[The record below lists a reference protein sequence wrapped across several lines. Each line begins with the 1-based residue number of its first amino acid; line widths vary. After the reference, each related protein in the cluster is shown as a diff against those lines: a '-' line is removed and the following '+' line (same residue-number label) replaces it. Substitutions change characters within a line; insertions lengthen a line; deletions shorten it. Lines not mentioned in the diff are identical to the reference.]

1 MQDQILGSHRGFAYP
16 IVHKGKVQQV
26 KVHQGK
32 AHKAKAPKVALAGI
46 LFALLATIGAPQP
59 AVAEEERILEEIIVT
74 GTKRNTSQQDTPIAI
89 STITANDIGKTF
101 GNDIRAIGDLSP
113 NVNLTLQTG
122 FNALAGGIR
131 GTGSIS
137 ILTTQDPSVGILIDE
152 FALSHVQTQ
161 FVELFD
167 LEQVEIYRGPQG
179 TLFGKNS
186 TGGVISI
193 TSKRP
198 DLEEY
203 GADVRLV
210 GGGYTGGAQTGKAQV
225 GIDIPL
231 IEGKLGLRFAGS
243 LTKEEGFYTNDK
255 DTAVFPNAPILAAFG
270 LDPANPNLPPELDT
284 RTRGDGS
291 RLGGKD
297 VAAAKTKLLW
307 QPNDRYEAYFLWELV
322 RDRSD
327 SPPGVNE
334 TPGGEGFLFD
344 ALGFPGI
351 QTAGHS
357 DPFSTGQTQQGAGIN
372 MRDGHQ
378 VDIDGFYLN
387 QRLDFDKFSIKSITG
402 YREQE
407 ETLPSTYTGE
417 AFLSLFDATRNLE
430 REQFQQEFRIVS
442 NLDGPLNFVA
452 GGIYNSDDLDF
463 RSYATVGLSSIIPSF
478 NADTGSFLDARGFT
492 NLDLRGITGDPNNG
506 QVKQDRESLAFYLDG
521 TYDITDQFSLTLGIR
536 HTKDEKEFYKPTGPG
551 APCTQ
556 FTEALDAV
564 LADAALPFDPAT
576 NCVADLRSNAVSRA
590 GITGDQIDPRRS
602 ALPASQYGFIADD
615 KEEWSETTWRV
626 VLDYKTNEDTLMY
639 LSVATG
645 FLAGGYSETCSQLVT
660 CLSFD
665 PETNTNYEIGIKTDL
680 LDSRLRLNAAFF
692 YTEFEDLQRNQV
704 FAFTQQNGDPGQ
716 ETITLNAG
724 ESHAMGL
731 ELEATWII
739 NENFSLK
746 TSFGWL
752 DAEYDKFEFDTDPT
766 DAIPALDLTS
776 LSVPFAAEYQF
787 GLEGNYDV
795 SLSNGGNIQVTAGLH
810 YQDEAETSPFDP
822 NAAAAGVARHPT
834 NTQMEDRTLVNAN
847 ITYFSPDERYHLTL
861 FGKNLTNE
869 EYRVSAN
876 SVGALWNF
884 TQYGAP
890 RQWGLE
896 LGFNLQ

>member
-1 MQDQILGSHRGFAYP
+1 MQEQVNGRNRGIA
-16 IVHKGKVQQV
+16 
-26 KVHQGK
+26 
-32 AHKAKAPKVALAGI
+32 APLIASVA
-46 LFALLATIGAPQP
+46 FALLATMGAPQF
-59 AVAEEERILEEIIVT
+59 AVAEEERVLEEIIVT

-89 STITANDIGKTF
+89 STITANDISKTF

-198 DLEEY
+198 DLDEY

-210 GGGYTGGAQTGKAQV
+210 GGGYTGGAQTGKAQL

-231 IEGKLGLRFAGS
+231 IPGKLGLRFAGS

-255 DTAVFPNAPILAAFG
+255 DTAVFPNAPILGAFG
-270 LDPANPNLPPELDT
+270 LDPADLPPELDT

-372 MRDGHQ
+372 MRDGHR

-387 QRLDFDKFSIKSITG
+387 QRLDFDNFSIKSITG

-430 REQFQQEFRIVS
+430 REQFQQEFRFVS
-442 NLDGPLNFVA
+442 DFDGPLNFVA
-452 GGIYNSDDLDF
+452 GGIYISDDLDF
-463 RSYATVGLSSIIPSF
+463 RSNATVGLTAIIPSS
-478 NADTGSFLDARGFT
+478 NAETGTFLDPRGFI
-492 NLDLRGITGDPNNG
+492 NLDLRGLTGDPDNG
-506 QVKQDRESLAFYLDG
+506 QVKQNRESLAFYLDG
-521 TYDITDQFSLTLGIR
+521 TYDINEKFSLTMGIR
-536 HTKDEKEFYKPTGPG
+536 QTKDEKEFFKPTGAG
-551 APCTQ
+551 AACNE
-556 FTEALDAV
+556 FTEELDAV
-564 LADAALPFDPAT
+564 LADPGLPFDPLT
-576 NCVADLRSNAVSRA
+576 NCSADLRSNAVSRA
-590 GITGDQIDPRRS
+590 GITGDEVDPRRS
-602 ALPASQYGFIADD
+602 ALLPSQYAFIADD

-626 VLDYKTNEDTLMY
+626 VLDYKANDDTLLY

-660 CLSFD
+660 CINYD

-704 FAFTQQNGDPGQ
+704 FAFTQANGDPGQ

-724 ESHAMGL
+724 ESHAMGV
-731 ELEATWII
+731 ELEATWLI

-752 DAEYDKFEFDTDPT
+752 DAEYDTFAFDTDPS

-787 GLEGNYDV
+787 GIEGNYDV
-795 SLSNGGNIQVTAGLH
+795 TLSNGGNIQVTAGLH

-822 NAAAAGVARHPT
+822 NAAAAGIARHPT
-834 NTQMEDRTLVNAN
+834 NTQMEERTLVNAN
-847 ITYFSPDERYHLTL
+847 ITYSSPDERYHLTL

-869 EYRVSAN
+869 EYRASAN